1 MSDALVVPV
10 IPVKVLQTD
19 DGDWYVI
26 PEERYNQWKEMDNAI
41 HEAEEDTGEWYLAI
55 IQFDETFAQFR
66 IGGDLNNIKL
76 YIDKP

>member
-1 MSDALVVPV
+1 MSDTLVMLV

-19 DGDWYVI
+19 DGGWYVI
-26 PEERYNQWKEMDNAI
+26 PEERYNQWKELENII
-41 HEAEEDTGEWYLAI
+41 HEVEEDSEEWYSAI